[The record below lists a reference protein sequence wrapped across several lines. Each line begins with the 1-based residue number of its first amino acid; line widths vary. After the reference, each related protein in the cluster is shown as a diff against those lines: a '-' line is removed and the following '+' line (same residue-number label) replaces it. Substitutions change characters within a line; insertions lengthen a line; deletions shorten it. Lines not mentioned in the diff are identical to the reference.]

1 MCYSNLTIQEGS
13 IASLEYLKIHDPSTK
28 TNEQLKIKN
37 NLLEYCGYDTLGMIK
52 IRDELL
58 RR

>member
-1 MCYSNLTIQEGS
+1 MSYSNLTIQEGT
-13 IASLEYLKIHDPSTK
+13 IASLEYLKMYDPRTK
-28 TNEQLKIKN
+28 TNEKLKIKN
-37 NLLEYCGYDTLGMIK
+37 NLLKYCEHDTLGMVK